1 MYHARILL
9 KSGEVFETLHEM
21 LDITD
26 GFVYLLINSN
36 KGSIERKII
45 SSDLIASIHQKEVT
59 SIE

>member
-1 MYHARILL
+1 MYYARLLL
-9 KSGEVFETLHEM
+9 KTGEVLEILHEM

-36 KGSIERKII
+36 KGSIERKIV

-59 SIE
+59 NIE